1 MLAQISAVWIA
12 LILKINHMKI
22 NEISFSV
29 FLFVLLKEANVYKY
43 ITIKWLISQDI
54 TPTYSMYAFPY
65 DTEWEAC
72 FIQQGQKQ
80 SCQYLLNIYTSP
92 FHLNQKLGDSFC
104 FSLPAEMTPRL
115 GYALI

>member
-1 MLAQISAVWIA
+1 
-12 LILKINHMKI
+12 MKI

-65 DTEWEAC
+65 DTE
-72 FIQQGQKQ
+72 
-80 SCQYLLNIYTSP
+80 
-92 FHLNQKLGDSFC
+92 
-104 FSLPAEMTPRL
+104 
-115 GYALI
+115 

>member
-1 MLAQISAVWIA
+1 MSHLSDIQKEEMLKKKLTKNNASSDFCSVWIS

-65 DTEWEAC
+65 DTE
-72 FIQQGQKQ
+72 
-80 SCQYLLNIYTSP
+80 
-92 FHLNQKLGDSFC
+92 
-104 FSLPAEMTPRL
+104 
-115 GYALI
+115 